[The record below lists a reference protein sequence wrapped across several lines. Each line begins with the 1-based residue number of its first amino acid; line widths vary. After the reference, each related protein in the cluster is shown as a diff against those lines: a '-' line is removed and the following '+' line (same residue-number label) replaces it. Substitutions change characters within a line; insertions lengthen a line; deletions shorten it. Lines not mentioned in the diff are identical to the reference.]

1 MTLTHQYRA
10 DIDYIDTDIN
20 IDHIVAD
27 TDIDAEILTHLY
39 LSTTVVHIKLINS
52 LILDH
57 YSSVSAKTNDLQNTS
72 YRSNMKISCLNCPF
86 HLTLRI
92 RCLCKWGNVFEYET
106 EMPFFMMIQV
116 HVLVLFTIVLTKSPK
131 FFYLIYFALPVKIV
145 GSDDERH
152 TGTSQRTKF
161 RLERLSLERIYPPSI
176 QVRRG

>member
-116 HVLVLFTIVLTKSPK
+116 HVLVLFTIVLLNLQNSFILYILLCLLK
-131 FFYLIYFALPVKIV
+131 L
-145 GSDDERH
+145 
-152 TGTSQRTKF
+152 
-161 RLERLSLERIYPPSI
+161 
-176 QVRRG
+176 